1 MINLLVTTNNK
12 TIQIDRKV
20 FVEAISKAYKLV
32 AKKSP
37 LIVLTSFFLNVKT
50 NSMTIISSDGDNL
63 THQILDCN
71 SQIECKLLVNAQSF
85 YEVIKRSTD
94 DIIQM
99 QVNGTSLDILDKD
112 GRFSIYISNEE
123 HYFDQ
128 EDEYKDVLEISVD
141 SLNKLI
147 KAVNITID
155 NRGSYRLEINEESVS
170 MVVDTS
176 NRISFASLPI
186 KGTERAKIPVN
197 HRLFAELTKLFV
209 GNIKIALGT
218 NLVKF
223 YVDKFYIISRLYN
236 TNSRDYRNY
245 INGLENF
252 YRFEINT
259 ALFQQCLARVLSFTT
274 TPIIHLSFSQDSLR
288 IASHGASTGR
298 GWLIAKGVGGTEAVT
313 LALNG
318 NYLMESLSC
327 STNKDTTIFYRDR
340 MTRVIFD
347 IGATHII
354 MPMGPAVT

>member
-1 MINLLVTTNNK
+1 MIKLLVTTNNK
-12 TIQIDRKV
+12 IIQVDRKV
-20 FVEAISKAYKLV
+20 FTEAISKAYKLV

-37 LIVLTSFFLNVKT
+37 LIVLTSFFFNVT
-50 NSMTIISSDGDNL
+50 NNSITIISSDGDNL
-63 THQILDCN
+63 THQIIDCN

-85 YEVIKRSTD
+85 YEVIKRSVDET
-94 DIIQM
+94 IQM
-99 QVNGTSLDILDKD
+99 QVNGNSLDILDKD

-128 EDEYKDVLEISVD
+128 EDDYKDILEISIE

-147 KAVNITID
+147 KAVNIVID
-155 NRGSYRLEINEESVS
+155 KGTYRLEITEESVS

-176 NRISFASLPI
+176 NRISFASIPL
-186 KGTERAKIPVN
+186 KGCERAKIPVN
-197 HRLFAELTKLFV
+197 QRLFSELSKLFT
-209 GNIKIALGT
+209 GNIKIALGS

-223 YVDKFYIISRLYN
+223 YCDKFYIISRLYN
-236 TNSRDYRNY
+236 ANSRDYKSY

-252 YRFEINT
+252 HKFQINT
-259 ALFQQCLARVLSFTT
+259 AAFQQCLARILSFTT

-298 GWLIAKGVGGTEAVT
+298 GWLITKGIGGSEPAT

-327 STNKDTTIFYRDR
+327 ATNKETTIFYRDKT
-340 MTRVIFD
+340 TRIIFD

-354 MPMGPAVT
+354 MPMGPSIG